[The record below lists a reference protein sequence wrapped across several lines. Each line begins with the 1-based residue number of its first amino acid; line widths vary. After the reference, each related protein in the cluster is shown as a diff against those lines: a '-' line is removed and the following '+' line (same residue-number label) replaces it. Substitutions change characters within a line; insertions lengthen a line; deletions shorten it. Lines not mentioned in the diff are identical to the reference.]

1 MAGRFPS
8 EWIDEVRDKS
18 DIVSVVSEYVT
29 LQKKGAKH
37 WGLCPFHGEKTPSFS
52 VDQEKQM
59 FYCFGCHAGG
69 NVITFVM
76 NIEHMEFPEAV
87 RHLAER
93 AHMPIPEL
101 QRGEDTGPKKDR
113 DRLYA
118 ALVEAAKFYHK
129 TLYTPDGAQ
138 ALEYLHNR
146 GIRDNVIRHFG
157 LGATARGWSS
167 LYTHLSDLGFAKQEL
182 IDANLALERGGK
194 VFDAFRERVMF
205 PIFDP
210 RGRVIAFGG
219 RVMGDGQPKYL
230 NSSDTPV
237 FNKRKNV
244 YGLIFLK
251 GGRRESLRLV
261 EGYMDVVSLYQHG
274 VDGCVATLG
283 TALTNEQIRLMK
295 RYAPQILITYDGD
308 GAGQRAIARGLDL
321 FEQENVPAR
330 VTVVPGGMDPDEY
343 VRAKGGQALSDLG
356 SIDPTTYRLD
366 TLAAKYDLSNAEARA
381 KYAVDASQV
390 LRRLE
395 DPVEVERFVRRLTI
409 ETGFSEETL
418 MEQVGKRRAPK
429 AEPQREAN
437 TVSSYGKNREDDRYV
452 RAEKELLAMICAGEK
467 VPRELLKTSD
477 FTDPGCAFLAE
488 ILIGRGGSLR
498 DVQAAMEQT
507 EDDALRGEISRIL
520 LIGERCEPD
529 KRVKMMTDCIDTLH
543 ERRLEK
549 DIDEYGQKLAKPG
562 LSPQE
567 QVELMTVYTK
577 LTEKKRA
584 LEAGRMSKEM

>member
-1 MAGRFPS
+1 
-8 EWIDEVRDKS
+8 
-18 DIVSVVSEYVT
+18 
-29 LQKKGAKH
+29 
-37 WGLCPFHGEKTPSFS
+37 
-52 VDQEKQM
+52 
-59 FYCFGCHAGG
+59 
-69 NVITFVM
+69 
-76 NIEHMEFPEAV
+76 
-87 RHLAER
+87 
-93 AHMPIPEL
+93 
-101 QRGEDTGPKKDR
+101 
-113 DRLYA
+113 
-118 ALVEAAKFYHK
+118 
-129 TLYTPDGAQ
+129 
-138 ALEYLHNR
+138 
-146 GIRDNVIRHFG
+146 
-157 LGATARGWSS
+157 
-167 LYTHLSDLGFAKQEL
+167 
-182 IDANLALERGGK
+182 
-194 VFDAFRERVMF
+194 
-205 PIFDP
+205 
-210 RGRVIAFGG
+210 
-219 RVMGDGQPKYL
+219 
-230 NSSDTPV
+230 
-237 FNKRKNV
+237 
-244 YGLIFLK
+244 
-251 GGRRESLRLV
+251 
-261 EGYMDVVSLYQHG
+261 
-274 VDGCVATLG
+274 VATLG

-429 AEPQREAN
+429 AEPPREAN

-507 EDDALRGEISRIL
+507 EDGFELSNYDLSLRREGDILGNRQSGASGLKLVNIARDGKIIEAAHDDAAQIL
-520 LIGERCEPD
+520 AADP
-529 KRVKMMTDCIDTLH
+529 V
-543 ERRLEK
+543 LEEE
-549 DIDEYGQKLAKPG
+549 DH
-562 LSPQE
+562 
-567 QVELMTVYTK
+567 
-577 LTEKKRA
+577 RA
-584 LEAGRMSKEM
+584 LAREMRLLFKDVVVQGG